1 MSTAAP
7 LRRSLVTPTTLVLV
21 ALVVIAFCF
30 LLQRFLFGLGA
41 VANINPGYPWGIWVV
56 VDVIIGTAFGCGGF
70 AMALLSTSS
79 IAANTIR

>member
-7 LRRSLVTPTTLVLV
+7 LRRNLITPTTLVLV
-21 ALVVIAFCF
+21 ALVVIGFYF
-30 LLQRFLFGLGA
+30 LGVRFIYGLGA
-41 VANINPGYPWGIWVV
+41 VANINSGYPWGIWVV

-70 AMALLSTSS
+70 AMASWSISS